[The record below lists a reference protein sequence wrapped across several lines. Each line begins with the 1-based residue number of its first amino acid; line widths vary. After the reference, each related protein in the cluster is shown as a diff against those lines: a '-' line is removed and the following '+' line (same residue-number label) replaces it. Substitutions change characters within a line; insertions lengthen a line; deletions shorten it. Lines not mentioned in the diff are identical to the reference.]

1 MFFTYKKKIKKFA
14 KNLQS
19 YEAAKASFRM
29 KFWIFGYFWP
39 KIGHISAKNDFFQKP
54 FGEKM

>member
-1 MFFTYKKKIKKFA
+1 MYKKKIQKLT